1 MTNLTISLDETIVRQ
16 ARVRAIQQG
25 TSVSAKVR
33 EFLAAYAA
41 GVSQDVPNNST
52 SELLRLMAQVRTEI
66 QENKGPALTTQSAVG
81 TGASQAPTLRDD
93 MYQGDFRAR
102 ARLET
107 SPPATTGT
115 GS

>member
-41 GVSQDVPNNST
+41 GVSQEAPSNST
-52 SELLRLMAQVRTEI
+52 SELLRLMSQVRAEI
-66 QENKGPALTTQSAVG
+66 QQNESLGATTQSDVDA
-81 TGASQAPTLRDD
+81 GAPQVTTLRDE

-102 ARLET
+102 ARLEASQPST
-107 SPPATTGT
+107 SAPR
-115 GS
+115 S